1 MKKRKLIILAIIL
14 VIVAALFMIYK
25 PWGEKPFKDLSVD
38 EIQSVSVKLVPP
50 DETFSL
56 SADEI
61 EELANILN
69 TAIIYNKD
77 NSNNMYAGQAV
88 IFEITKNDG
97 TILEVNAYNPFLI
110 IDGIS
115 YKTKY
120 EPCEELNSLGNRIL
134 NDE

>member
-1 MKKRKLIILAIIL
+1 MKKKKLIILAIVL
-14 VIVAALFMIYK
+14 VIAAVLLMVYK

-56 SADEI
+56 SSDEI
-61 EELANILN
+61 TELTNILN
-69 TAIIYNKD
+69 LIVIYAED
-77 NSNNMYAGQAV
+77 NSYDQYAGQAV
-88 IFEITKNDG
+88 IYEITKNDG
-97 TILEVNAYNPFLI
+97 SVLEVNAYNPFLI
-110 IDGIS
+110 IDGTS

-120 EPCEELNSLGNRIL
+120 RPCEELNSLGNRIR